1 MHVCTVYRD
10 EFMER
15 EVYGLTLTTTSNEHH
30 ICVTRSFSPPALAN
44 DGMVLFTADMVNVT

>member
-1 MHVCTVYRD
+1 MD
-10 EFMER
+10 ESIER

-30 ICVTRSFSPPALAN
+30 ICVTLSFSPPALAN